1 MGRAPASLRARKGRE
16 SAAAKAERARLIF
29 QRLHQTYSDA
39 ACALDH
45 ADAYQLL
52 VATIL
57 SAQCTD
63 ARVNMVTPA
72 FFARYP
78 RPEDLARADRAEVE
92 ELIRSTG
99 FFRNKARSLVGMAR
113 TSSLETRTES
123 TRESRWTPTSPA
135 SRDCSVS
142 PGTTTRYASS
152 RTSCPSSR
160 GRTGPCSPTS

>member
-1 MGRAPASLRARKGRE
+1 MKTRRRKGRE
-16 SAAAKAERARLIF
+16 SAATRAARAQVIF
-29 QRLHQTYSDA
+29 QRLHQAYPDA

-78 RPEDLARADRAEVE
+78 TPEDLARADRHRDVAHDVS
-92 ELIRSTG
+92 IA
-99 FFRNKARSLVGMAR
+99 ARGPQVDALGGEQR
-113 TSSLETRTES
+113 GHPTRLQSSHRK
-123 TRESRWTPTSPA
+123 
-135 SRDCSVS
+135 
-142 PGTTTRYASS
+142 
-152 RTSCPSSR
+152 
-160 GRTGPCSPTS
+160 